1 MNTSRSLTFRPDE
14 PDGGHNG
21 ARPSIAPVADEG
33 SSTRPSWGLRAHSLR
48 QWLRVLTINLIVAVS
63 VGAVLVLAGKPLV
76 STVVISLVYANVI
89 GVGAALVLPRLM
101 GRMKMQGGGRPWFVL
116 PTALL
121 GMAAVGALLIG
132 LTATWLGVLPGAD
145 LWQVVWP
152 SLGIAAVIALSLGVA
167 IALHESTRAQR
178 AEVTVAQR
186 TVELARAK
194 AERSAIEARLAMLEA
209 RLEPHFLFNTLN
221 TIVDLIHVDPAGAD
235 RLVRRLGDLLLFTL
249 ERRDRRTVRLDNEL
263 EVARAFLEIQ
273 ASRFDRLSYGI
284 DVPPDLAGC
293 EVPPFALQTVVEN
306 SVRHVA
312 ERRLGPTR
320 LRVTAGVVGNTL
332 ELGVWDDGP
341 GFSLDGIPTGRGLDT
356 LRQRLE
362 TLYGAAGGL
371 RVDRR
376 EEGTMVTI
384 WLPVSVAVEAQP

>member
-1 MNTSRSLTFRPDE
+1 M
-14 PDGGHNG
+14 
-21 ARPSIAPVADEG
+21 
-33 SSTRPSWGLRAHSLR
+33 
-48 QWLRVLTINLIVAVS
+48 
-63 VGAVLVLAGKPLV
+63 
-76 STVVISLVYANVI
+76 
-89 GVGAALVLPRLM
+89 
-101 GRMKMQGGGRPWFVL
+101 
-116 PTALL
+116 
-121 GMAAVGALLIG
+121 
-132 LTATWLGVLPGAD
+132 
-145 LWQVVWP
+145 
-152 SLGIAAVIALSLGVA
+152 A
-167 IALHESTRAQR
+167 IALNESTRAQR

-186 TVELARAK
+186 TAELARTK

-273 ASRFDRLSYGI
+273 AARFERLSYGI
-284 DVPPDLAGC
+284 EMPADLAGC

-320 LRVTAGVVGNTL
+320 VRVTAGVVGNTL
-332 ELGVWDDGP
+332 EVGVWDDGP
-341 GFSLDGIPTGRGLDT
+341 GFNLDDIPTGRGLDT
-356 LRQRLE
+356 LRQRLD

-384 WLPVSVAVEAQP
+384 WLRVSIAAEAQP